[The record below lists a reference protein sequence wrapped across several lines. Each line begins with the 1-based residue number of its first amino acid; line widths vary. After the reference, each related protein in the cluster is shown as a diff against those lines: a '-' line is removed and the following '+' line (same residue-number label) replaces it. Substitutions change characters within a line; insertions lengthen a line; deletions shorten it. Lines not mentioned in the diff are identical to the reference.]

1 MDNSGNIGNTDNTG
15 NIGKARIEY
24 TLNFD
29 ERGKLKHAAQP
40 EFEIQPNPEQLARLR
55 AMTGKYT
62 ITPPPPLME
71 AATRYYTRNVETV
84 QKALRDGGADEQ
96 TVTAVSEDYRR
107 TLFGITPLRATPEQ
121 MRAALTAVLPMAAF
135 NLDRYVFYL
144 GVLRPYNLI
153 LSTLNSYTV
162 LVKQQPDAGK
172 RQQYFDKVFTDMV
185 AVDAVAFGWLRDNG
199 IIAVSDFA
207 GLRQSAIARFL
218 GSIDATAEIAEYCT
232 YYCVC
237 KFALNA
243 PTELLREIN
252 PPYSLAENYLTR
264 WGEEP
269 PYMIAERVANDL
281 AARFRDIAEKFN
293 NVVRDAAAQKPVT
306 EQARAVVRI
315 PENFALILSR
325 DIYMAEGPKAQK
337 ILPISRY
344 IQAYLEKRGT
354 DLVYIITNTGEKGVE
369 VTPRTVERAIEG
381 VNLLQQIYR
390 VTPSGGFYRF
400 KTNLSEFSEL
410 CGYTDANDEMKLQLL
425 ASLMVLNDLY
435 LVVWRSGGRSA
446 VKVVNVPEFGISG
459 KVKGN
464 VEIHVTTEAMRG
476 RPQLVSL
483 TDFFTL
489 RRLAKGA
496 AKNHFRYQILA
507 KGQMEERALVS
518 QVFGYEYKLDELKD
532 KPDEYKAA
540 REYIRKHRNTDIKNL
555 QKWFDE
561 YAQLGVIEYTRTK
574 NTKGEYIYK
583 WRRIKPVTE
592 QERADIEQNNWET
605 LLLKE
610 NGETEADETV

>member
-1 MDNSGNIGNTDNTG
+1 MDNIGNTDNTG
-15 NIGKARIEY
+15 NTGKARIEY

-29 ERGKLKHAAQP
+29 EQGKLKHTAQP

-71 AATRYYTRNVETV
+71 AATRYYYRNTETV
-84 QKALRDGGADEQ
+84 QKALEGGGATEE
-96 TVTAVSEDYRR
+96 TITAVLEDYRR

-153 LSTLNSYTV
+153 LSTLNNYA
-162 LVKQQPDAGK
+162 LCVKQQPDAEQ

-237 KFALNA
+237 KFAFNA
-243 PTELLREIN
+243 PTEQLKEIN
-252 PPYSLAENYLTR
+252 PPYSLTENFLSR
-264 WGEEP
+264 WGGEP
-269 PYMIAERVANDL
+269 PYIIAERVADDL

-293 NVVRDAAAQKPVT
+293 NVVRDAAEQKPVT
-306 EQARAVVRI
+306 EQAREIVRV
-315 PENFALILSR
+315 PEKMALILSR
-325 DIYMAEGPKAQK
+325 DIYAAEGPKAKK

-344 IQAYLEKRGT
+344 IQAYLENRGT
-354 DLVYIITNTGEKGVE
+354 DAVFITTNLGETRVD
-369 VTPRTVERAIEG
+369 VTPRTIEKAIEG

-390 VTPSGGFYRF
+390 VKPVNGYYRF
-400 KTNLSEFSEL
+400 ETNLSEFSEL
-410 CGYTDANDEMKLQLL
+410 CGYTDANDEEKAQLL
-425 ASLMVLNDLY
+425 ASLKVLHDLY
-435 LVVWRSGGRSA
+435 LVVWEKGGRSA
-446 VKVVNVPEFGISG
+446 VQVINVPKIGLSG
-459 KVKGN
+459 KVKGKF
-464 VEIHVTTEAMRG
+464 EILVTTEAMRG
-476 RPQLVSL
+476 RPQLVSIR
-483 TDFFTL
+483 DFFTL

-540 REYIRKHRNTDIKNL
+540 REYIRKHRNADIKNL
-555 QKWFDE
+555 QKWFEE
-561 YAQLGVIEYTRTK
+561 YAQLGFIEYTRAK
-574 NTKGEYIYK
+574 NAKGEYIYK
-583 WRRIKPVTE
+583 WRRIKPATE
-592 QERADIEQNNWET
+592 QEKAEIEQNKLEN
-605 LLLKE
+605 LFLKAS
-610 NGETEADETV
+610 GETEADVTA